1 MDRSIFK
8 YLVFIAILGLFPGSL
23 LSGTTADGAL
33 ERLSAPELK
42 AIMDNGDAV
51 TVIDVRTPEEYRQGH
66 IPGSISV
73 PLDTIKDL
81 EAVSYEGNVVL
92 YCTAGVRSKKAS
104 KMFAAKGLV
113 DLMDLKGG
121 IKDWTRAGGELVTAE
136 KEAPAKQAEEDY
148 FFTGMPPGATV
159 PKGVCEIG
167 IDPSMDIGGDGEGGG
182 E

>member
-1 MDRSIFK
+1 MDRGIFK

-23 LSGTTADGAL
+23 LYGTTADGAL
-33 ERLSAPELK
+33 KRLSAPELK
-42 AIMDNGDAV
+42 AIMDNGEAV
-51 TVIDVRTPEEYRQGH
+51 TIIDVRTPEEYRQGH

-81 EAVSYEGNVVL
+81 ESVSYEGNVVL
-92 YCTAGVRSKKAS
+92 YCTAGVRSRKAGR
-104 KMFAAKGLV
+104 MFAAKGLS

-121 IKDWTRAGGELVTAE
+121 IKDWASFGGEVVTGKE
-136 KEAPAKQAEEDY
+136 EAPAEEDY
-148 FFTGMPPGATV
+148 FYTGTPPGATV

-167 IDPSMDIGGDGEGGG
+167 IDPSMKLGEG